1 MSDRDA
7 RAKVGYFIVVGGGDD
22 DDCRVLRGV
31 HVD

>member
-7 RAKVGYFIVVGGGDD
+7 RVGYFVVVVGGDD